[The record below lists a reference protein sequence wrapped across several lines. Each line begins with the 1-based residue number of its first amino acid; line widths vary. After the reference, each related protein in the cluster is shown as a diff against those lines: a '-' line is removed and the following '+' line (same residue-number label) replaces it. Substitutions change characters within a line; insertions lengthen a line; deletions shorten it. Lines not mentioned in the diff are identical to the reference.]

1 MGIVNTPWPTAKQ
14 SGSHALFRPE
24 DARAVVVFPR
34 QMRDSDNWS
43 RVSVM
48 NIANEEVAVRVD
60 FYDTNGGR
68 VYRHPDMEL
77 DAGEAVVLNTA
88 SLLGGHFEGTAV
100 AYSVPLIRP
109 APQTDIPIRPSLVGV
124 GDLMYSDGHADGN
137 RAAIY
142 EGIGQ

>member
-1 MGIVNTPWPTAKQ
+1 MWPTVKHP
-14 SGSHALFRPE
+14 GSHTMFRPE

-34 QMRDSDNWS
+34 QMRGQTKQQIPPVLTNWS

-60 FYDTNGGR
+60 FYDTNGGW

-77 DAGEAVVLNTA
+77 DAGEAVVLNTG
-88 SLLGGHFEGTAV
+88 SLLSGHFEGTAV
-100 AYSVPLIRP
+100 AYSIPYGGL
-109 APQTDIPIRPSLVGV
+109 PIRPSLVGT

-142 EGIGQ
+142 EATGQ